1 VKEIKIPKESL
12 KERAKKLGIPLTITR
27 KGKKCKLIT
36 ISHLK
41 DDDIIE
47 ASYLKP
53 SKRKL

>member
-1 VKEIKIPKESL
+1 MKEIKIPKESL